1 MSLTGAAL
9 LRQLQNEHTPNLDL
23 LVRESI
29 QNSLDATNGDDYVIV
44 NFKTGEFDK
53 NKLAEHF
60 EGIGDKL
67 RQKFVEDN
75 CKFLAIQDSHTTG
88 LTGKLNK
95 EDVKDDQF
103 GNLIKLVYDIAK
115 PQEQQGAGGS
125 WGLGKTVYF
134 RIGIGLVIYYSRLWN
149 PDSRNYEYRLAACCI
164 EDEKGDNPIL
174 PLYNDSTRSGIA
186 WWGEELKENKTI
198 PLTNEEA
205 INNILSI
212 FGITP
217 YFNGLTG
224 TTVIIPFIDE
234 TALLNNKQPE
244 YTIGE
249 ELLMP
254 YWRRSIEEY
263 LKISVQRWYTPRLCN
278 DYYKYG
284 CKLYVKIN
292 GKNVERDNMKPIF
305 QLIQYLYNKAAE
317 ADISEDDYGFGNKY
331 STCQCQIEEIKVREE
346 LKTTKTGIV
355 AFAKISKED
364 LGMLPPNNHYDPN
377 IYLNTSLPEG
387 GNNAPIL
394 TFTRKPGMLVSYV
407 TNGDWLY
414 QVPPTNENEYLI
426 AVYVLNG
433 ENTLRNTPGY
443 SLEEYVRNGEEADHT
458 SWSDHDKKLER
469 KPPIVERIK
478 KNTAKKLAAQFNDQ
492 PSSQPGIMDR
502 GLGQSLAEILLPPE
516 GFGSSATSPGD
527 RGSGDRG
534 SGGRGSSV
542 ARLGNGVKLH
552 YSHVST
558 IYHADGMEVSFEIRA
573 KKKVDK
579 FNFGLSIA
587 SESKPIDCDSW
598 EKEFDMKLP
607 FKITSASLKFKK
619 IDGGEN
625 LQEYKIGNVSNGPIF
640 KYLKTTQDES
650 PYGVCVDFGSAH
662 SFELVLTLSLSVFSK
677 EVKPIFKP
685 IN

>member
-1 MSLTGAAL
+1 MGMTGTAL

-29 QNSLDATNGDDYVIV
+29 QNSLDATTGDRYVIV
-44 NFKTGEFDK
+44 NFKIGEFDK
-53 NKLAEHF
+53 NKLANHF
-60 EGIGDKL
+60 EGIEEKL

-95 EDVKDDQF
+95 EDVMDDQY

-149 PDSRNYEYRLAACCI
+149 PDTRNYESRLAACYV
-164 EDEKGDNPIL
+164 EDEKGVNPIL
-174 PLYNDSTRSGIA
+174 PLYNNHKKSGIA
-186 WWGEELKENKTI
+186 WWGEMLRENKTV
-198 PLTNEEA
+198 PLTDEEK
-205 INNILSI
+205 INDILSI

-217 YFNGLTG
+217 YSRKLTG
-224 TTVIIPFIDE
+224 TTVIIPFINE
-234 TALLNNKQPE
+234 AALLNNKQPE

-249 ELLMP
+249 NTLIP

-292 GKNVERDNMKPIF
+292 GKNVERDNMEPIF
-305 QLIQYLYNKAAE
+305 QLIQHLYNKAAE
-317 ADISEDDYGFGNKY
+317 AEIREDDYGFGNKY

-346 LKTTKTGIV
+346 LDSTKSGIV

-414 QVPPTNENEYLI
+414 QVPPTSENEYLI

-433 ENTLRNTPGY
+433 ENTLRNIQGY

-478 KNTAKKLAAQFNDQ
+478 KNTAKKLASQFDDQ
-492 PSSQPGIMDR
+492 PSIHQEYMDR
-502 GLGQSLAEILLPPE
+502 GLGQSLADILLPPE
-516 GFGSSATSPGD
+516 GFGHSATTPNAG
-527 RGSGDRG
+527 GSH
-534 SGGRGSSV
+534 V
-542 ARLGNGVKLH
+542 TRLGNGVKLR
-552 YSHVST
+552 YSLVNT
-558 IYHADGMEVSFEIRA
+558 KYHADGMEVSFEILA

-579 FNFGLSIA
+579 FKFGISIA

-607 FKITSASLKFKK
+607 FKLTSANLKFKK
-619 IDGGEN
+619 LDGGEN
-625 LQEYKIGNVSNGPIF
+625 LQEYEIGQESNSLLF
-640 KYLKTTQDES
+640 RYLTTTQDKI
-650 PYGVCVDFGSAH
+650 PYGVSVDFESAH
-662 SFELVLTLSLSVFSK
+662 SFELVLTLSLSVSSK
-677 EVKPIFKP
+677 DVKPIFKP
-685 IN
+685 LN